1 MRWPFFRPHPVPC
14 HPSEARV
21 TCPRFWEGGESLF
34 AQAEGG
40 KSEHHE
46 GAMPRNSG
54 SAGDTRG
61 RNSGDAFRRK
71 VPQRTYRLRRKAP
84 VRVKRCGKSAPRE
97 AQATRHGKPHRVQ
110 GQIGN
115 RAAARRRTSR
125 ASGTDRFR
133 VWAAQTNDSLRP
145 QGRRQKSAYSPL
157 KITSFRIGDTPP
169 RGGTAYRFGCGV

>member
-1 MRWPFFRPHPVPC
+1 
-14 HPSEARV
+14 
-21 TCPRFWEGGESLF
+21 
-34 AQAEGG
+34 
-40 KSEHHE
+40 
-46 GAMPRNSG
+46 MPRNSG

-61 RNSGDAFRRK
+61 RNSGDAFRRT
-71 VPQRTYRLRRKAP
+71 VPQRTYRLRRKAS

-115 RAAARRRTSR
+115 RAAARRRTAR

-145 QGRRQKSAYSPL
+145 QGRRQKSAYSPP
-157 KITSFRIGDTPP
+157 KITSFRMEETRRASEPPTGSAVACSANTASRGDVPSESLPESLRPSPP
-169 RGGTAYRFGCGV
+169 S